1 MHKNVSEYK
10 TSFHTVL
17 IQTQR
22 YNPFLVENMF
32 PGEYRTQSNSLIRIL
47 NPVSLTVSRGFDAPT
62 ISTFFQF
69 KYFASYDEWYRFFLL
84 FLPFSFLS
92 FFIITAFNTVPG
104 LISLRLKQLGKK
116 LLSSVFKE
124 FSGNHRFC
132 PVRSFSH
139 STSSTQPTIL
149 A

>member
-1 MHKNVSEYK
+1 
-10 TSFHTVL
+10 
-17 IQTQR
+17 
-22 YNPFLVENMF
+22 MF

-69 KYFASYDEWYRFFLL
+69 KYFASYDEYQFFLL
-84 FLPFSFLS
+84 FLPFFFPSS
-92 FFIITAFNTVPG
+92 FIITAFNTIAV

-116 LLSSVFKE
+116 LLPSVFKE

-132 PVRSFSH
+132 PASTFLSFHFFHSPRHLSLVRG
-139 STSSTQPTIL
+139 
-149 A
+149 